1 MRGSGDVS
9 PSRLSL
15 FVAFKP
21 RQVILLE
28 QRRAN
33 PSVSASMATKKEEKP
48 VQLKAEDEY
57 AMICSIAL
65 WLENKGFSKVLKR
78 FLYAAQI
85 QDDNWKEKAVN
96 LSEVFL
102 RPVVTNLKMWY
113 SISKPF
119 TEEQLVSVANA
130 NGKCEEI
137 EGKKKKKKKAK
148 GQELATDI
156 ADHGEKGKPVKGSDD
171 CKDLDVVDQSTKK
184 EKKKKKDNLTS

>member
-102 RPVVTNLKMWY
+102 RYLATCSNEPEDVVLNKQ
-113 SISKPF
+113 
-119 TEEQLVSVANA
+119 EEQLVSVANA

-156 ADHGEKGKPVKGSDD
+156 ANGGEKGKPVKGSDD